1 MPILRLLLSF
11 ALVAGLR
18 AQGTLDLTPAQ
29 PRLGQVVAFSLRTAT
44 PPASVLWD
52 FGDGSVPLDGGMVTT
67 HVYRRSG
74 SFTAQ
79 ATWQVGGSLAQAQR
93 LVAVTDVR
101 ALRFTPAT
109 PVAGARVTFTA
120 VGFLSPLVR
129 WSFGDGASLAQG
141 APVQDHVYQ
150 APGSYSVRAQDGA
163 EGGGQTFTTTVTV
176 LGQGPAA
183 PFAVSYLALRWADGT
198 TDLSVP
204 RDEPGLVA
212 YADLKVEGTGI
223 LQAQWRVDDRPYRS
237 FSLPLGFAQRLT
249 LGSGSLAPLQG
260 FGPGATAAGLEAGLP
275 TGLPGEHRVT
285 LQVLAPAPG
294 FEIPVLR
301 YFVSLADPDLPDL
314 SAVDPV
320 QARGGQELELQLT
333 GRRFREGMR
342 LLLGRDL
349 AQVAPMVLEGPT
361 RARVRIYVAPAAKP
375 GPRSLQMTL
384 DGRRLPRGARLQVLP
399 PEQKK

>member
-11 ALVAGLR
+11 ALAAGLR
-18 AQGTLDLTPAQ
+18 AQGTLDLNPAQ
-29 PRLGQVVAFSLRTAT
+29 PRLGQVVSFSLRTAT
-44 PPASVLWD
+44 LPATVLWD
-52 FGDGSVPLDGGMVTT
+52 FGDGSVPAEGGTVTA

-79 ATWQVGGSLAQAQR
+79 ATWLSAGGLAQAQR
-93 LVAVTDVR
+93 LVAVTDGR
-101 ALRFTPAT
+101 MLRYAPAT

-120 VGFLSPLVR
+120 AGFLSPLVR
-129 WSFGDGASLAQG
+129 WSFGDGASEAQG
-141 APVQDHVYQ
+141 TQVQSHVYLT
-150 APGSYSVRAQDGA
+150 PGSYLVRAQDGA

-176 LGQGPAA
+176 LGPGPAA

-198 TDLSVP
+198 TDLNVAK
-204 RDEPGLVA
+204 DEPGLVA

-223 LQAQWRVDDRPYRS
+223 LQAQWLVDGRPFRS

-314 SAVDPV
+314 AGVEPTQVRS
-320 QARGGQELELQLT
+320 GQELQLRLT
-333 GRRFREGMR
+333 GRRFREGMK

-349 AQVAPMVLEGPT
+349 AQVAPIVLQGPT
-361 RARVRIYVAPAAKP
+361 QATVRIYVSPAAKP
-375 GPRSLQMTL
+375 GPRSLQVAL
-384 DGRRLPRGARLQVLP
+384 DGRRLPRGARLQVQSSD
-399 PEQKK
+399 QK